1 MTINVSEVLE
11 KTDELIEEEIN
22 ENLHDQEEILNV
34 LFNIQNLSW
43 TEFASKEEVS
53 DIKIMNVDTD
63 PPIKDEQVLLGVI
76 VNGKTEFSVS
86 TNDHLIPYVEE
97 FDVNVRSTT
106 KNDSV
111 LKGVFIQYVS
121 KEPIDSSMWGIDCYI
136 PFANQGKKI
145 VGVFN
150 LDAPTKRYFS
160 VKTYPIANN
169 VDSPEKITESLRSS
183 LDPLND
189 MDKILF
195 IDASS
200 RIEKMSE
207 SWVTVQS
214 ALIEINNLIEN
225 TIDPNYI
232 VKLMKL
238 NKDVVK
244 NSVQNTENSSEVV
257 SEDSE

>member
-1 MTINVSEVLE
+1 
-11 KTDELIEEEIN
+11 
-22 ENLHDQEEILNV
+22 
-34 LFNIQNLSW
+34 
-43 TEFASKEEVS
+43 
-53 DIKIMNVDTD
+53 
-63 PPIKDEQVLLGVI
+63 
-76 VNGKTEFSVS
+76 
-86 TNDHLIPYVEE
+86 
-97 FDVNVRSTT
+97 
-106 KNDSV
+106 
-111 LKGVFIQYVS
+111 
-121 KEPIDSSMWGIDCYI
+121 
-136 PFANQGKKI
+136 
-145 VGVFN
+145 
-150 LDAPTKRYFS
+150 
-160 VKTYPIANN
+160 
-169 VDSPEKITESLRSS
+169 
-183 LDPLND
+183 